1 MNLVLAKGGI
11 VVPCTGFHQ
20 TNHHL
25 IQPFPKRQILDSS
38 KLKGFAD
45 DNFKLNEN
53 GRKFSKRVENTVGKR
68 RNCSLRAISPFPTLF
83 SKDLYCR
90 HIEKDRNFLG
100 DD

>member
-1 MNLVLAKGGI
+1 MHLVLAKGGI

-53 GRKFSKRVENTVGKR
+53 GRKFSKRVENTVGKKEKLLVTS
-68 RNCSLRAISPFPTLF
+68 NF
-83 SKDLYCR
+83 SFS
-90 HIEKDRNFLG
+90 HIVFKRLVLQAHRKKHGFFG
-100 DD
+100 R